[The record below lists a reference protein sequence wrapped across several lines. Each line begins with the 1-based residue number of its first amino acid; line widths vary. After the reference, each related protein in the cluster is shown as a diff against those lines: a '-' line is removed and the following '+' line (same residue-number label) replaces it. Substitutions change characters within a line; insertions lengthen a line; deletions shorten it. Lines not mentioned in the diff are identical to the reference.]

1 MNITTTTTDT
11 TQERIP
17 RILSYCQF
25 VTCLS
30 IDEHSAL
37 ETMVFGTQPKS
48 RVSQWMGTQ
57 GTMRWETFSS
67 MLTQECRAYFR
78 TNGLRPDNKTERL
91 LNHIEITRA
100 EVMQFFLER
109 QCMEQTLPCFLLSG
123 TDISS
128 FDSRMTLL
136 LNSFVEVLP
145 LQVLINSLYGGISL
159 FQVNIQRDVVAREF
173 WNNVFWQHRSPE
185 LLNRFDTFIGYTGVK
200 REQPGLVQAMQSIV
214 NGWSELIERGQAV
227 VMGSH
232 DRLGAQSLVQG
243 MPEEVMQIIDDLTRD
258 PKSIYLKD

>member
-67 MLTQECRAYFR
+67 MLTQECRAR
-78 TNGLRPDNKTERL
+78 LGDGDMEPDNKTVML
-91 LNHIEITRA
+91 LNHIENTRA

-109 QCMEQTLPCFLLSG
+109 QCMEQTFP
-123 TDISS
+123 
-128 FDSRMTLL
+128 
-136 LNSFVEVLP
+136 
-145 LQVLINSLYGGISL
+145 
-159 FQVNIQRDVVAREF
+159 
-173 WNNVFWQHRSPE
+173 
-185 LLNRFDTFIGYTGVK
+185 RF
-200 REQPGLVQAMQSIV
+200 
-214 NGWSELIERGQAV
+214 
-227 VMGSH
+227 
-232 DRLGAQSLVQG
+232 
-243 MPEEVMQIIDDLTRD
+243 
-258 PKSIYLKD
+258 